1 MAVPEL
7 SDEEIAAMSDD
18 ERRELIGRLRLP
30 PERLLPRPEVVR
42 VHRRVRLA
50 LMVGGCL
57 ALIPWIV
64 YLGFSL
70 PAEYH
75 AQNWSLAWIGFDI
88 ALVLMMATTAYLGWK
103 RRVVLLL
110 PAFGTGLLLL
120 VDAWF
125 DIVTADA
132 RDVWVSAGTAILG
145 EIPLALLQ
153 ITGAILLLRFLIL
166 AHPLHDPA
174 VSPFR
179 TRLPF

>member
-1 MAVPEL
+1 MTIAKL
-7 SDEEIAAMSDD
+7 SDQEILAMSDE
-18 ERRELIGRLRLP
+18 ERRELIRRLQPP
-30 PERLLPRPEVVR
+30 PERVLPRPEVVR
-42 VHRRVRLA
+42 LHRRVRLA

-57 ALIPWIV
+57 GLIPWIV

-75 AQNWSLAWIGFDI
+75 ARNWPLAWIGFDI
-88 ALVLMMATTAYLGWK
+88 VLVLMMATTAYLGWK

-110 PAFGTGLLLL
+110 PAFGTGILLM

-132 RDVWVSAGTAILG
+132 RDFWLSLGTAIIG
-145 EIPLALLQ
+145 EIPLAALQ
-153 ITGAILLLRFLIL
+153 ISGAIMLLRFLIL
-166 AHPLHDPA
+166 AHPLHDPQ

>member
-1 MAVPEL
+1 MAVPKL

-18 ERRELIGRLRLP
+18 ERRELIRRLQPP

-70 PAEYH
+70 PAEYNAH
-75 AQNWSLAWIGFDI
+75 NWSLAWIGYDI
-88 ALVLMMATTAYLGWK
+88 VLVLMMATTAYLGWK
-103 RRVVLLL
+103 RRVALLL

-132 RDVWVSAGTAILG
+132 RDVWVSAGTAIIG

-174 VSPFR
+174 INPFR

>member
-1 MAVPEL
+1 MTFAKL
-7 SDEEIAAMSDD
+7 SDEEIAAMSDED
-18 ERRELIGRLRLP
+18 RRALIRRLQLP
-30 PERLLPRPEVVR
+30 PERVLPRPEVVR

-50 LMVGGCL
+50 FMVGGCI
-57 ALIPWIV
+57 ALIPWMV
-64 YLGFSL
+64 YLGLTL
-70 PAEYH
+70 PDDYH
-75 AQNWSLAWIGFDI
+75 ARNWSLAWIGFDVG
-88 ALVLMMATTAYLGWK
+88 LVLMMATTAYLGWK
-103 RRVVLLL
+103 RRIVLIL

-125 DIVTADA
+125 DIVTAEPGDI
-132 RDVWVSAGTAILG
+132 WVSTGTALLA

-153 ITGAILLLRFLIL
+153 ITGGILLLRFLIL

>member
-1 MAVPEL
+1 MTVSKL
-7 SDEEIAAMSDD
+7 SDQEIAAMSDD
-18 ERRELIGRLRLP
+18 ERRALIRRLQPP
-30 PERLLPRPEVVR
+30 PERVLPRPEVVR
-42 VHRRVRLA
+42 VHRRVRLT
-50 LMVGGCL
+50 LMVAGCL
-57 ALIPWIV
+57 GLIPWIV

-75 AQNWSLAWIGFDI
+75 ARNWSLAWIGYDI
-88 ALVLMMATTAYLGWK
+88 MLVLLMASTAYLGWK
-103 RRVVLLL
+103 RRVMVLL
-110 PAFGTGLLLL
+110 PAFATGILLL

-132 RDVWVSAGTAILG
+132 GDVWVSVGTAVLA
-145 EIPLALLQ
+145 EIPLAGLQ
-153 ITGAILLLRFLIL
+153 ISGAIMLLRFLIM

>member
-1 MAVPEL
+1 MTFARL
-7 SDEEIAAMSDD
+7 SDGQIAAMSDE
-18 ERRELIGRLRLP
+18 ERRALIRRLQPP
-30 PERLLPRPEVVR
+30 PERVLPRPEVVR

-50 LMVGGCL
+50 LMVGGCI

-75 AQNWSLAWIGFDI
+75 ARHWSMAWIGFDI
-88 ALVLMMATTAYLGWK
+88 LLVLMMATTAYLGWR
-103 RRVVLLL
+103 RRVALIL

-120 VDAWF
+120 VDVWF

-132 RDVWVSAGTAILG
+132 GDMWVSIGTAILG
-145 EIPLALLQ
+145 EVPLAVLQ
-153 ITGAILLLRFLIL
+153 ISGAIMLLRFLIL

-174 VSPFR
+174 VSPLR

>member
-42 VHRRVRLA
+42 MHRRVRLA

-75 AQNWSLAWIGFDI
+75 ARNWSLAWIGFDI
-88 ALVLMMATTAYLGWK
+88 ALVLMMAATAYLGWK
-103 RRVVLLL
+103 HRVVLLL
-110 PAFGTGLLLL
+110 PAFGTGILLL

-125 DIVTADA
+125 DIVTAEA
-132 RDVWVSAGTAILG
+132 GDVWVSAGTAVIG

-153 ITGAILLLRFLIL
+153 ITGAIMLLRFLIL
-166 AHPLHDPA
+166 AHPLNDPA